1 MASSDSWL
9 SYWLPLPLPLPRTQS
24 PRAAAPVLAPFVS
37 FELGFAIF
45 LQF

>member
-9 SYWLPLPLPLPRTQS
+9 SYWLPLPLPRTQS

-45 LQF
+45 LRF